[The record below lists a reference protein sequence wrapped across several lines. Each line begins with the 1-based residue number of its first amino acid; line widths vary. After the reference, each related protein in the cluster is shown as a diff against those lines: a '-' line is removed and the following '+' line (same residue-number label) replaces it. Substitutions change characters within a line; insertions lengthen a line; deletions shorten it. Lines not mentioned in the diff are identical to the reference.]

1 MMRLLIIAVILLGSI
16 VAFAD
21 GPWWT
26 VQTVALRDYRQAQD
40 TVVNLQQKGFP
51 AYVEFAMND
60 GNQYSRVRVG
70 CFTERDGARALAE
83 VLRSGVTK
91 DAVVVEASTEFRNSG
106 RACTEFQT
114 GFLKPATWEYVGN
127 NTEYAVF
134 EVNIGDITAFVT
146 HNGEAWS
153 IMQAGE
159 EIGDVSSAATT
170 ASNWNERTLPGI
182 TQALIMKR
190 LDGSWWYTCRGNL
203 LGVFRDVAF
212 VETSRAVVSCRYGGT
227 G

>member
-1 MMRLLIIAVILLGSI
+1 MLRLLTILTLS
-16 VAFAD
+16 VVSFAAFANE
-21 GPWWT
+21 PWWT

-40 TVVNLQQKGFP
+40 TAVRLQEHGFP

-60 GNQYSRVRVG
+60 GHQYSRVRVG
-70 CFTERDGARALAE
+70 CFTARDGARALAE
-83 VLRSGVTK
+83 ILRSGITK

-114 GFLKPATWEYVGN
+114 GFMKPASWEYVGN

-146 HNGEAWS
+146 HNGDAWHV
-153 IMQAGE
+153 MQAGE
-159 EIGDVSSAATT
+159 ELSDVTLADRSADWSQRA
-170 ASNWNERTLPGI
+170 LPGVQ
-182 TQALIMKR
+182 QALVMKH
-190 LDGSWWYTCRGNL
+190 LEGSWWYACRGNL

-212 VETSRAVVSCRYGGT
+212 VETSRAVVSCRYGGA